1 MDILGLIKDKLTDTV
16 ADKVSGFLGESPEKI
31 SGALST
37 AVPAVLGGIMQHAN
51 DETDTQKIMD
61 IVKDGGH
68 TGEIL
73 DDLSGLLNNFD
84 KTQLL
89 ITIGSNIFNHFFG
102 NKANAV
108 VEKLASISGIRKTSA
123 SSLLGLASPLVL
135 GALGKIID
143 KEGLGVSGLGRVLND
158 QKDSVL
164 GALPPA
170 ITNQLNVKPTKKT
183 GNGNNT
189 SVDNTPAKPTEKP
202 VKNGTK
208 SGFNIWIPIVLF
220 ALLGLG
226 ALAYLWNNKRNAL
239 KNAVKSDSTQLVLS
253 SQDSLK
259 VDDSLAVGGDSTTQ
273 FDSTSTQ
280 SSSFES
286 KPAEEIKPLPKE
298 EPKKEV
304 EKPAETKKI
313 EPVKKETPVAEST
326 STPSTSSGGSVSE
339 QIKSSKAWIGLS
351 GVKFRK
357 GNADIAS
364 NGEIDELAKY
374 LKANRK
380 AKISIAGGADGSA
393 RVAEDRA
400 WALYGK
406 LYDKGVGEN
415 QMEVKSS
422 RVTDAGDASVVVKFI
437 KR

>member
-16 ADKVSGFLGESPEKI
+16 ADKVSGFLGESPDKI

-37 AVPAVLGGIMQHAN
+37 AVPAVLGGIMQHAH

-68 TGEIL
+68 TGEVL

-102 NKANAV
+102 SKGNAV

-143 KEGLGVSGLGRVLND
+143 KEGLGVSGLGRLLND

-170 ITNQLNVKPTKKT
+170 IANQLNVKPTKKN
-183 GNGNNT
+183 GNGNNI
-189 SVDNTPAKPTEKP
+189 SVDNTPEKSTEKP

-208 SGFNIWIPIVLF
+208 SGFNIWIPIVLI

-226 ALAYLWNNKRNAL
+226 ALAYLWNNKRSVL

-253 SQDSLK
+253 PQDSLK
-259 VDDSLAVGGDSTTQ
+259 VDDSLAVGGDNTTQ

-280 SSSFES
+280 SSSFDN

-298 EPKKEV
+298 EPKKEA
-304 EKPAETKKI
+304 EKPIETKKV
-313 EPVKKETPVAEST
+313 EPT
-326 STPSTSSGGSVSE
+326 STDTPSSGGAFTD
-339 QIKSSKAWIGLS
+339 QMKNSKNWIGLS
-351 GVKFRK
+351 GVKFKK

-364 NGEIDELAKY
+364 NGEIDEIAKY

-406 LYDKGVGEN
+406 LYDKGVNES

-422 RVTDAGDASVVVKFI
+422 RVTDAGDATVVVKFI